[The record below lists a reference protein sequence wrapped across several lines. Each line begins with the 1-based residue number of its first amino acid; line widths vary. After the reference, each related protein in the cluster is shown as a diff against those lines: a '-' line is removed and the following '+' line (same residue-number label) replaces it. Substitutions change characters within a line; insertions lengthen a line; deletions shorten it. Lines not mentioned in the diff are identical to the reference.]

1 MAPRHQFACEQLCVN
16 LPEMQAVDVQVP
28 QDPSIPCHQG
38 DPLSGAD
45 VLG

>member
-1 MAPRHQFACEQLCVN
+1 MAPRHQFTREQLWVN

-28 QDPSIPCHQG
+28 QNPSIPCHQG

-45 VLG
+45 VFG